1 MRKRRACTAIF
12 FKKEKKKKSNRRV
25 PGGRRRGGGGAEV
38 GSLRYPWKP
47 PFPPSSIG
55 GSSYRRMQ
63 HSKI

>member
-1 MRKRRACTAIF
+1 MRKRRACTAI

-25 PGGRRRGGGGAEV
+25 PGGGGGGGAEV